1 MSLTAK
7 SLLSV
12 VVLTFAVG
20 VMIFA
25 AAGTVD
31 YWQAWVYLFIFT
43 IASLLITLYL
53 IKRDRELLERR
64 LHGGPRAEKR
74 STQRIIMYFTSL
86 AFIALMLVPA
96 LDRRFAWSNVPLY
109 LVIAGEILVVIGFYC
124 IFVVYRENTYT
135 SATIEVATNQKVI
148 DTGPYAV
155 VRHPL
160 YATALFYVLGTPL
173 ALGSYWGLVPA
184 LSLIP
189 LLMWRLSDEEKMLV
203 RELEGYGEYRSR
215 VRYRLV
221 PGIW

>member
-12 VVLTFAVG
+12 LVLTIAVG
-20 VMIFA
+20 IMIFA

-53 IKRDRELLERR
+53 IKRDRELLQRR
-64 LHGGPRAEKR
+64 LHGGPTAEKR
-74 STQRIIMYFTSL
+74 ATQRMIMYFTSA